1 MALLQHE
8 PPQDP
13 SAQPWASLPLRAA
26 GPEARAHAPHHSPAS
41 SLLLLGPGDWN
52 PSPQTSSLLHL
63 ARECAGA
70 SREGER
76 WGLREQV
83 PGWGWRH
90 RLRLLPAKV
99 RAVSERIRGP
109 GHCPRSRPAGWVVT
123 SWWVSQPWDCRQHG
137 VGNSPP
143 VDCRGG
149 APTAGGHQGM
159 GRQRAQRRPGGWG
172 SPRLHLHES
181 TVTAASSQEG
191 PVLWAQ
197 ICPSAPGHRLYTRR
211 ALSPGPQEWDP
222 KLGGESQGHVNA
234 AVFPT
239 LQMRILRLRG

>member
-13 SAQPWASLPLRAA
+13 SAQPWASLPLCAA
-26 GPEARAHAPHHSPAS
+26 GPEARARAPHHSPAS

-149 APTAGGHQGM
+149 LQLLGATRGWGGRELSEGQGVGGHPGCTCMNQLLLQPVLKKAPCCGPRSALLLQGI
-159 GRQRAQRRPGGWG
+159 GSTPGG
-172 SPRLHLHES
+172 LFL
-181 TVTAASSQEG
+181 Q
-191 PVLWAQ
+191 
-197 ICPSAPGHRLYTRR
+197 
-211 ALSPGPQEWDP
+211 DP
-222 KLGGESQGHVNA
+222 KSGTPNWEGRA
-234 AVFPT
+234 
-239 LQMRILRLRG
+239 RGT